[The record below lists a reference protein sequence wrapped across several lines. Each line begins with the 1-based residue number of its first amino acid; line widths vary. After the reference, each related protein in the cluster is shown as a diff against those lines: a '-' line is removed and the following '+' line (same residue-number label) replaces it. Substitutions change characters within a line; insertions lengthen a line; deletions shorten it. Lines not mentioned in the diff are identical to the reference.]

1 MKKNPANFVYYS
13 DEEINSVDE
22 SKIEVK
28 KEEKDSILKFIPKII
43 KEYKEYK
50 KYVKEN
56 EEKDKKYNKALKQI
70 KINKEQEKEA
80 AKLQRNT
87 FYTFNRIDDNSQR
100 YSENIEAFWEIIS
113 NPITLISGAIGAAIG
128 TKYAKKHIS
137 KTITSDEIDT
147 KAIAAF
153 FSSVTLSSI
162 PPFVLEMFSTKQQ
175 KEASRVANY
184 KAIEE
189 LKDYQNFA

>member
-80 AKLQRNT
+80 A
-87 FYTFNRIDDNSQR
+87 
-100 YSENIEAFWEIIS
+100 
-113 NPITLISGAIGAAIG
+113 
-128 TKYAKKHIS
+128 
-137 KTITSDEIDT
+137 
-147 KAIAAF
+147 
-153 FSSVTLSSI
+153 
-162 PPFVLEMFSTKQQ
+162 
-175 KEASRVANY
+175 
-184 KAIEE
+184 
-189 LKDYQNFA
+189 

>member
-80 AKLQRNT
+80 AKFQRNT
-87 FYTFNRIDDNSQR
+87 FLAFNKIDDNSQK

-113 NPITLISGAIGAAIG
+113 NPINIISVGIGAALG
-128 TKYAKKHIS
+128 NKFAKKYDKIS
-137 KTITSDEIDT
+137 TNDEINVKWLAT
-147 KAIAAF
+147 FLGSI
-153 FSSVTLSSI
+153 TLSLI
-162 PPFVLEMFSTKQQ
+162 PPFILEMFSTKHQ
-175 KEASRVANY
+175 KQASRVANY
-184 KAIEE
+184 KAIED